1 MARYRV
7 TCTTTRE
14 KNEGIISLGCY
25 SPGNV
30 YFTFTEEEVIAR
42 IDSGRDTFYSERPNG
57 HIADLEVDT
66 RHGKRY
72 VRTKPDG
79 ELPDNLLSLPKCT
92 AKVHRAPA
100 PVRTVVP
107 AASHGVDWWWA

>member
-7 TCTTTRE
+7 CCTTTRE

-30 YFTFTEEEVIAR
+30 YFTFTEQEVIDR
-42 IDSGRDTFYSERPNG
+42 IESGRDTFYSERPNG
-57 HIADLEVDT
+57 HVAEVEVSE
-66 RHGKRY
+66 REGKKY

-79 ELPDNLLSLPKCT
+79 ELPDNLLSLLACEVKPHHVVT
-92 AKVHRAPA
+92 PA
-100 PVRTVVP
+100 RTVVA
-107 AASHGVDWWWA
+107 AASHGTGSWRS